1 MLEPAHTCICPRLQ
15 LPVDYAH
22 AIHRAC
28 THARTGI
35 EWVLAAGTLLGAIRA
50 GNIIPWDGDVDI
62 AIAGTKEWERVYPL
76 YVSRSQPSANT
87 RSAPADRCART
98 H

>member
-1 MLEPAHTCICPRLQ
+1 MLEPAHACICPRLH

-35 EWVLAAGTLLGAIRA
+35 EWVLAAGTLLGAIRG
-50 GNIIPWDGDVDI
+50 GNIIPWDGDVDT

-76 YVSRSQPSANT
+76 YVCAAARSHH
-87 RSAPADRCART
+87 RPAHGCALE
-98 H
+98 